1 MPTPERLFV
10 VVVVVVVVH
19 KITIVTITSQ
29 TEDCC
34 RPFPIP
40 AYLHRLL
47 LLLIVRW
54 LVEDTSTIRPPVGRG
69 LRLLLLDDDDASSA
83 IFAEKK
89 AYFLVLPFFL
99 FLSFPSLSLFF
110 STKHSNDQRVKQELS
125 LSFFSPL

>member
-69 LRLLLLDDDDASSA
+69 LRLLLLDDDASSA

-89 AYFLVLPFFL
+89 AYFLVLPCFFS
-99 FLSFPSLSLFF
+99 FSSFPSLSLFF